1 MENDLMQRIKN
12 KTEVAEDLQRKLE
25 EITEDVN
32 NLHDRLKRAVDE
44 RNEFQYRLQK
54 AIAEKNITASELS
67 RASGVGK
74 ADISNYING
83 KYMAKADKVMA
94 LASALDVDPGW
105 LMTGEEPK
113 VKRFGGI
120 FELPNSETDNDILS
134 LIVAYDKAE
143 DWQKQAVK
151 KILNMKGDEEP

>member
-1 MENDLMQRIKN
+1 MENDLMQRIKA
-12 KTEVAEDLQRKLE
+12 KTEVGEDLRRTLE
-25 EITEDVN
+25 EITADVN
-32 NLHDRLKRAVDE
+32 DLNDRLKKAVDE

-54 AIAEKNITASELS
+54 AISEKNITASELS

-113 VKRFGGI
+113 TNRYGGI
-120 FELPNSETDNDILS
+120 LELTSPKTDGGIIA
-134 LIVAYDKAE
+134 LIAAYNKAE
-143 DWQKQAVK
+143 EWQKQAVK
-151 KILNMKGDEEP
+151 KILNMKGDE

>member
-1 MENDLMQRIKN
+1 MENDLMQRIKA
-12 KTEVAEDLQRKLE
+12 KTKVGEDLRRTLE
-25 EITEDVN
+25 EITADVN
-32 NLHDRLKRAVDE
+32 DLNDRLKKAVDE

-54 AIAEKNITASELS
+54 AISEKNITASELS

-113 VKRFGGI
+113 TNQYGGI
-120 FELPNSETDNDILS
+120 FELQNPKTDGGIIA
-134 LIVAYDKAE
+134 LIAAYNEAE
-143 DWQKQAVK
+143 EWQKQAVK
-151 KILNMKGDEEP
+151 KILNMKGDE